1 MLTPK
6 RDIYL
11 SLAGIVYS
19 LILNNN
25 YKDNKM
31 KTTIHTKQFKNRVT
45 IASNYVPKGKDDKQV
60 ISFYYISKEFLQIKA
75 TDFIETIE
83 FKINCIDLDQFE
95 PFSVNGKQLAQILKV
110 IKSDT
115 FSLEVDDSFLHIK
128 DGRNKAKIEKYAD
141 VVDFEIEDK
150 VINTFELTQTII
162 AALRNSQHSIDLN
175 CPKIELTGALIDAKN
190 GYLNVVSSDTRRL
203 TVQNVSTSDKNY
215 EFILPLQAINTISKY
230 FSSSSVTVNITESRI
245 FVANDTNR
253 YSCKKINGIYV
264 DYNRVIPKTFKLT
277 VDVDKALFYS
287 LINDASVI
295 DKQVIVDISN
305 NTIKASAVDKSVTCE
320 EPLENIEGINMI
332 MVFNSRYLLEFLDIC
347 HDGDITIN
355 FNDAK
360 LPILLTQGNLTE
372 VIMPIVLE

>member
-1 MLTPK
+1 
-6 RDIYL
+6 
-11 SLAGIVYS
+11 
-19 LILNNN
+19 
-25 YKDNKM
+25 M

>member
-1 MLTPK
+1 MIQT
-6 RDIYL
+6 
-11 SLAGIVYS
+11 GI
-19 LILNNN
+19 
-25 YKDNKM
+25 
-31 KTTIHTKQFKNRVT
+31 
-45 IASNYVPKGKDDKQV
+45 
-60 ISFYYISKEFLQIKA
+60 
-75 TDFIETIE
+75 
-83 FKINCIDLDQFE
+83 LD
-95 PFSVNGKQLAQILKV
+95 
-110 IKSDT
+110 
-115 FSLEVDDSFLHIK
+115 
-128 DGRNKAKIEKYAD
+128 
-141 VVDFEIEDK
+141 
-150 VINTFELTQTII
+150 
-162 AALRNSQHSIDLN
+162 
-175 CPKIELTGALIDAKN
+175 
-190 GYLNVVSSDTRRL
+190 
-203 TVQNVSTSDKNY
+203 
-215 EFILPLQAINTISKY
+215 
-230 FSSSSVTVNITESRI
+230 
-245 FVANDTNR
+245 
-253 YSCKKINGIYV
+253 KKINGIYV

>member
-1 MLTPK
+1 
-6 RDIYL
+6 
-11 SLAGIVYS
+11 
-19 LILNNN
+19 
-25 YKDNKM
+25 M

-253 YSCKKINGIYV
+253 YS
-264 DYNRVIPKTFKLT
+264 
-277 VDVDKALFYS
+277 
-287 LINDASVI
+287 
-295 DKQVIVDISN
+295 
-305 NTIKASAVDKSVTCE
+305 
-320 EPLENIEGINMI
+320 
-332 MVFNSRYLLEFLDIC
+332 
-347 HDGDITIN
+347 
-355 FNDAK
+355 
-360 LPILLTQGNLTE
+360 
-372 VIMPIVLE
+372 